1 MWTALVGRLL
11 QLLRNSYGEQ
21 RVSLCSPLLIRIN
34 HFPPLGNFS
43 PTLPLAPLQ
52 ATALFTFLCRQ
63 KVSKKLVAQ
72 CVIKVR
78 LKRVFL
84 QLALLAQTSKNTFP
98 FKPPFKG
105 NAKERQEQ
113 QKPLPSFPM
122 VCRPA
127 GFGDLLL
134 SFVFL

>member
-1 MWTALVGRLL
+1 
-11 QLLRNSYGEQ
+11 
-21 RVSLCSPLLIRIN
+21 
-34 HFPPLGNFS
+34 F
-43 PTLPLAPLQ
+43 
-52 ATALFTFLCRQ
+52 
-63 KVSKKLVAQ
+63 
-72 CVIKVR
+72 
-78 LKRVFL
+78 KRVFL

-98 FKPPFKG
+98 FKAPFKG
-105 NAKERQEQ
+105 NAKGRQEQ